1 MTKTTLRLS
10 LFCLLAVGAPARA
23 ASSGSELF
31 NFLFLDANARAVAMG
46 GAYTALAN
54 DSNALLY
61 NPAGLGKVSQHEA
74 TFMHNQYFAGI
85 TQEYIGFAAR
95 QGLGFNLNY
104 LNSGHVARTTLAN
117 PSGAGLAY
125 TGLQDWALG
134 TGYGRSLGPDL
145 ALGAGVK
152 LIHET
157 NAGTSAQGY
166 AFDLGALYALPM
178 VPGLSLGLSFQNMG
192 PVVKFHNTKEHL
204 PFNYRAG
211 AAYVFTALDFD
222 SAVSLD
228 VTKESNE
235 NILVAFGAETVIS
248 KMMALR
254 LGFNNR
260 NTVGTGITGGIGWFY
275 KNYSLDFAVVTYG
288 PLGLTHRAS
297 ATVRWGGESQRPAR
311 RQEAPKEEAR
321 EADEPGPEQVR
332 ALDRAGYNAWLKKD
346 IQNAKASFLQ
356 SVEMAEKLSLKDSK
370 VAETYAKLGLCW
382 VTEGN
387 PSEAADAFNK
397 GLNHN
402 PSEGTRRF
410 IQEQLRKL
418 EAR

>member
-1 MTKTTLRLS
+1 MRKNSIFLL
-10 LFCLLAVGAPARA
+10 CLLALGAPARA

-31 NFLFLDANARAVAMG
+31 NFLFLDANARAVGLG

-61 NPAGLGKVSQHEA
+61 NPAGLGKIARHEA

-95 QGLGFNLNY
+95 QGFGFNMNY
-104 LNSGHVARTTLAN
+104 LNSGNIARTTLAN

-134 TGYGRSLGPDL
+134 TGYGRSLGPNL

-178 VPGLSLGLSFQNMG
+178 VPGLSLGISFQNMG

-211 AAYVFTALDFD
+211 AAYVFNAFDLDN
-222 SAVSLD
+222 SVSMD

-235 NILVAFGAETVIS
+235 NILVAFGAETIIS

-297 ATVRWGGESQRPAR
+297 ATVRWGAPASKPSRPAPKI
-311 RQEAPKEEAR
+311 ESLAPAEEA
-321 EADEPGPEQVR
+321 GPEQVR
-332 ALDRAGYNAWLKKD
+332 VLDRAGYAAWLKKD
-346 IQNAKASFLQ
+346 IPAAKDSFRK
-356 SVEMAEKLSLKDSK
+356 SVELAAKLGLKDSK

-382 VTEGN
+382 AAEGDQA
-387 PSEAADAFNK
+387 EAARAFK
-397 GLNHN
+397 QGLENN
-402 PSEGTRRF
+402 PSEGTRRL

-418 EAR
+418 EAK